1 MLDAHEELVQLLDAA
16 TTWSA
21 YAENQ
26 LAAAVTLTN
35 AGLDAAR
42 VLRAVQEA
50 RHAAQLVLRHCSE
63 YEAVFAAPP
72 PAPAVALGDA
82 VSLEEE

>member
-72 PAPAVALGDA
+72 PASKAPGDD